1 MASSSATLS
10 SMQRLALLCLLA
22 ASTLAAAPIKALII
36 DGQNNHQWQLTT
48 PILKQDLES
57 TGLFQVG

>member
-1 MASSSATLS
+1 MQPLS
-10 SMQRLALLCLLA
+10 LLFLLA
-22 ASTLAAAPIKALII
+22 AWTLAGAPIKALII